1 MEEGARE
8 RLQDE
13 VEALLAIFEGH
24 EDILVE
30 VAGLDHPAMHAAVV
44 VTVIPNDAP
53 QELQLA
59 STRVE
64 LLSGYPERT
73 RPTVDL
79 GCPFFVDR
87 CGEEVAEI
95 LEMSDGQEC
104 LYQVVQ
110 CVAQAVSEGKSELRE
125 EEALAREE
133 QLRLERQL
141 EQTLAD
147 ANNKGKEGGEVVLGR
162 RLCFSHH
169 IIAPSKR
176 SAVVGWA
183 LELKLGGC
191 SKIGWPGLIAVEG
204 EERHC
209 QLYVQLLQ
217 RLRWKKFVVR
227 GEEQVRGR
235 EGQTVDDMRKL
246 PSGFCEFGQEEAHL
260 FAKTLKDAGL
270 EDLFKTSMK

>member
-1 MEEGARE
+1 MGASN
-8 RLQDE
+8 
-13 VEALLAIFEGH
+13 FSNH
-24 EDILVE
+24 
-30 VAGLDHPAMHAAVV
+30 
-44 VTVIPNDAP
+44 
-53 QELQLA
+53 
-59 STRVE
+59 
-64 LLSGYPERT
+64 
-73 RPTVDL
+73 
-79 GCPFFVDR
+79 
-87 CGEEVAEI
+87 GESSPDPSFS
-95 LEMSDGQEC
+95 LFHRC

-162 RLCFSHH
+162 RLCFSHVSYLAHSTPKASFAPPDPLFACLFVVFLSDFVGRNTTTLQH

-204 EERHC
+204 
-209 QLYVQLLQ
+209 
-217 RLRWKKFVVR
+217 
-227 GEEQVRGR
+227 
-235 EGQTVDDMRKL
+235 
-246 PSGFCEFGQEEAHL
+246 
-260 FAKTLKDAGL
+260 
-270 EDLFKTSMK
+270 